1 MILAKIEIWEQKKN
15 IMLHKSKLKERKGE
29 KMYVDDDLT
38 NEERKTQKKLRRVT
52 RKERDTEKSVK
63 IEYRK
68 MQTIIRE

>member
-15 IMLHKSKLKERKGE
+15 IMLNKSKLKERKGE

-38 NEERKTQKKLRRVT
+38 NEERKTQKKLRKVT
-52 RKERDTEKSVK
+52 RKERDRGKSVK

-68 MQTIIRE
+68 MQIIGE

>member
-38 NEERKTQKKLRRVT
+38 NEERKTQKKLRKVT
-52 RKERDTEKSVK
+52 RKERDRGKSVK

-68 MQTIIRE
+68 MQIIGE